1 MRQKIGVIFGGK
13 SVEHEISIISAL
25 QAMENIDRNKYDV
38 LPIYI
43 SKDNRFY
50 SDESLLSMDT
60 FKDLSKAT
68 NPAFD
73 VYLEKGENNVLVKK
87 SRGNIFKKI

>member
-25 QAMENIDRNKYDV
+25 QAMENIDRNIYDV

-73 VYLEKGENNVLVKK
+73 V
-87 SRGNIFKKI
+87 